1 MDEVICGIDP
11 GFSGGVAFIFGD
23 GKAEVHDMPIFELDG
38 RREIDV
44 RELYQIVSERSP
56 GLSALERN
64 SARRGQGMGSTWRF
78 AEGSGAARAVLEVIS
93 DRVMAPTPAAWKA
106 SLGLGSDKLEALQM
120 AREIFPDLAKDR
132 LSRKRDDGRAE
143 ALLLAEFARRSV
155 RMEVA

>member
-1 MDEVICGIDP
+1 MSDVICGIDP
-11 GFSGGVAFIFGD
+11 GFSGGVAFIFPD
-23 GKAEVHDMPIFELDG
+23 GRAEVHDMPCFDLDG

-44 RELYQIVSERSP
+44 RGLYRLVFERRP

-120 AREIFPDLAKDR
+120 ARETFPDLARDR

-143 ALLLAEFARRSV
+143 ALLIAEFARRSIKT
-155 RMEVA
+155 EAA